1 LNAYVPRLQVP
12 GQVVRFLCGH
22 LGNPIPSP
30 ALLGRIGDRFR
41 AETRRFAHDL
51 EIPLLKLG
59 SPDRSRWDDRKL
71 DHVRPHI
78 EAAER
83 EGRFGV
89 VAIVVAEEF
98 QRVWSARNR
107 SEKPGVA
114 SLDFFW
120 QKRRVCAYYFYILDP
135 DFGPAFIKICTY
147 GPWFAR
153 VWLNGHEWA
162 KRQATKAG
170 IALPRCRTGSR
181 PATSPSGCKR
191 SATPSAPSTCRR
203 SSITGSPRSRPR

>member
-1 LNAYVPRLQVP
+1 M
-12 GQVVRFLCGH
+12 
-22 LGNPIPSP
+22 
-30 ALLGRIGDRFR
+30 
-41 AETRRFAHDL
+41 
-51 EIPLLKLG
+51 
-59 SPDRSRWDDRKL
+59 
-71 DHVRPHI
+71 
-78 EAAER
+78 
-83 EGRFGV
+83 

-120 QKRRVCAYYFYILDP
+120 QKRRVGAYYFYILDP

-153 VWLNGHEWA
+153 VWVNGHEWA

-170 IALPRCRTGSR
+170 IAFTALSNGFASCDRAR
-181 PATSPSGCKR
+181 SGCRR

-203 SSITGSPRSRPR
+203 SLIAGSPRSRRR